1 MAEQPTAPT
10 PAQHWSRL
18 GTRDR
23 AYLLACLAGDK
34 PRGRE
39 HERTV
44 ARLLKAGLFR
54 YLRLTPL
61 GQEVAEHGKAH
72 GE

>member
-1 MAEQPTAPT
+1 MTEQPTAPT
-10 PAQHWSRL
+10 PAQRWSRL

-23 AYLLACLAGDK
+23 AYLLACLDGAG

-39 HERTV
+39 HQRTV
-44 ARLLKAGLFR
+44 ARLLKAGLYR

-61 GQEVAEHGKAH
+61 GRAVAEHGNTTPA
-72 GE
+72 